1 MKAERG
7 WYVVALLPI
16 VFFVT
21 AVTLAQSYKT
31 GKILNCDTNI
41 KRNATVCYIQI
52 ENTTYQVTRGT
63 GKPFTNLS
71 SGQQVNFRIEKG
83 HMFIR
88 DETGKEVK
96 YSIIT
101 TTTRAR

>member
-1 MKAERG
+1 MKAERA
-7 WYVVALLPI
+7 WYVVALLLI

-21 AVTLAQSYKT
+21 AVILAQSYQT
-31 GKILNCDTNI
+31 GKILHCDTDI
-41 KRNATVCYIQI
+41 KRNATVCSIHI
-52 ENTTYQVTRGT
+52 ENTIYRVTRGT

-96 YSIIT
+96 YSIT
-101 TTTRAR
+101 TTTTGAR

>member
-1 MKAERG
+1 MKAERA
-7 WYVVALLPI
+7 WYAVTLLLI

-21 AVTLAQSYKT
+21 MVTLAQSYET
-31 GKILNCDTNI
+31 GKVVNCETDT
-41 KRNATVCYIQI
+41 KRNETACDIRI
-52 ENTTYQVTRGT
+52 ETTTYQVTRGT
-63 GKPFTNLS
+63 GKPFTKLS
-71 SGQQVNFRIEKG
+71 SGQQVEFRIEKG

-88 DETGKEVK
+88 DKTGKEVK